1 MPVALITGAN
11 SGIGAAFAARLAARG
26 YDLILVARDEVRLK
40 GTADDL
46 AHRFG
51 GHVEVM
57 SVDLADQEQLDR
69 IATRLQ
75 EPDRPVDL
83 LVNNAG
89 FALGR
94 SFLRS
99 EVAEENRLL
108 DVLVRAPLVLS
119 HAAAAAMVQ
128 RGSGG
133 IVNVASVA
141 GWLPTGTYSAAKAW
155 MIVFTESLATQ
166 LKDSGVSVTAT
177 CPGYVR
183 TRLHERAELNMS
195 AIPSWAWQDADA
207 VVDDAL
213 AALAAGRV
221 VTVPGIGYRAAATVA
236 RLAPSRL
243 VAAAVQSRKPRR
255 QQ

>member
-1 MPVALITGAN
+1 VPNALVTGAS
-11 SGIGAAFAARLAARG
+11 SGIGAAFATRLAARG
-26 YDLILVARDEVRLK
+26 YDLVVVARDEARLK
-40 GTADDL
+40 ERADDL
-46 AHRFG
+46 IHRYG
-51 GHVEVM
+51 CVVEVLQA
-57 SVDLADQEQLDR
+57 DLADPVQLDR
-69 IATRLQ
+69 VAARLRAA
-75 EPDRPVDL
+75 DRPVDL

-94 SFLRS
+94 SFLRTDAAD
-99 EVAEENRLL
+99 EALLL
-108 DVLVRAPLVLS
+108 DVMVRAPLLLT
-119 HAAAAAMVQ
+119 HEALPGMVS

-133 IVNVASVA
+133 IINVASVA

-155 MIVFTESLATQ
+155 LIVFTESLAAQ
-166 LKDSGVSVTAT
+166 LNDSGVSVTAT

-183 TRLHERAELNMS
+183 TQMHERAELNMT
-195 AIPSWAWQDADA
+195 AIPSWAWQDADT

-243 VAAAVQSRKPRR
+243 VAAAMQRRKPRR